1 MINYASGSLLGPLCM
16 YLSDSKVKGHGQCL
30 VPASKSFEN
39 SRSHRSKIFH
49 SIQVDLNLLTQVLLK
64 KKKKSKQ
71 RTLQD
76 PERIRKDRKENFR
89 KETDWQSL
97 DICRPRQL
105 FYILAL
111 FQMVKGK
118 VSILYIIKYSIIYST
133 MMSSIHRLE
142 PVKNVCCCCL
152 TPTANQRNLSANH
165 FYSNSMFKE
174 RNRLAC

>member
-1 MINYASGSLLGPLCM
+1 M
-16 YLSDSKVKGHGQCL
+16 
-30 VPASKSFEN
+30 
-39 SRSHRSKIFH
+39 
-49 SIQVDLNLLTQVLLK
+49 
-64 KKKKSKQ
+64 
-71 RTLQD
+71 
-76 PERIRKDRKENFR
+76 RKDRKENFR

-97 DICRPRQL
+97 DICTPRQL

-142 PVKNVCCCCL
+142 PVNNFRCCCL
-152 TPTANQRNLSANH
+152 TPTTNQRKLSENH

-174 RNRLAC
+174 RTG